1 MHRQDN
7 HIAHALYAT
16 LRDKGEILMRI
27 IIDRFEGDYA
37 IVELPDRSTV
47 NVPKTLF
54 TEAAEGD
61 SYVISK
67 DKNQA
72 ERLNNIQSK
81 FDRLKK

>member
-1 MHRQDN
+1 
-7 HIAHALYAT
+7 
-16 LRDKGEILMRI
+16 MRI

-37 IVELPDRSTV
+37 VIELPDRSTV

-54 TEAAEGD
+54 AEAIEGD
-61 SYVISK
+61 SYIILK

-81 FDRLKK
+81 FNRLKK